1 MAKEEATAGTISA
14 QDAAKLLMLEGPRW
28 VQKLAQDGYIQK
40 TGRDRYLT
48 VSVVQG
54 YIRFLKE
61 ERKSESRSAS
71 ENRVRDARAR
81 EIEIRTARAD
91 RELVELDEVSA
102 VFDEVVGA
110 VKREIEGVSAT
121 VTRDMALRRKIDE
134 AIDEVFSRATARIV
148 KAIGALAEGGAALET
163 DEEDDA

>member
-1 MAKEEATAGTISA
+1 MAKEETTAGTISA

-28 VQKLAQDGYIQK
+28 IQKLAQDGYIQK

-61 ERKSESRSAS
+61 ERKSESRNAS

-81 EIEIRTARAD
+81 EIEIRTAKAD
-91 RELVELDEVSA
+91 RELVELEEVTG

-110 VKREIEGVSAT
+110 LKRETEGLAAT
-121 VTRDMALRRKIDE
+121 VTRDMVLRKKIED
-134 AIDEVFSRATARIV
+134 AIDEVFQRASARIV
-148 KAIGALAEGGAALET
+148 KAIGALGEGRSPLEA